1 MRKEWHRLFYHEN
14 AFMWA
19 ILLLTAIPIFPEYCA
34 PVLAIASLFVA
45 GVDARKRNKDIQIG
59 PLGKILLVYLI
70 YTAIGIFYSA
80 HPLNSLSTF
89 AMWAVMFCGYLTVTT
104 VVYTRRRLHT
114 ALFLVG
120 IVAAFIGAVACVQYL
135 LITVLDKEV
144 SNQLWLP
151 LDEFFYRYFPMDIDL
166 HMADNRAS
174 GTFNNPNILG
184 EYLAMLLPLIGYYG
198 FSEFRTRR
206 SLLTRIFLFI
216 AILGAAVSFSRGAYI
231 AMLSILLMIF
241 VSNLKRITPLALC
254 VVAAI
259 SLIPEAIMN
268 RFLSIGKG
276 GSDSAISERFEAWD
290 VAIRT
295 IIERPLFG
303 LGPGVSN
310 FWEKLQNAGVGA
322 PHSHN
327 LVLQIL
333 VEGGF
338 VALFILCMIA
348 IRMLQNSLELANRNR
363 HGSGL
368 GNSLVM
374 FVVAFV
380 VYGMVDYP
388 FLSPKLVGNFLMIIG
403 FADVIAHIYLRQ
415 PFAALLSVP
424 ITLWQRTCKRFAS
437 LNPKKISKSP

>member
-34 PVLAIASLFVA
+34 PVLAIASLVVA
-45 GVDARKRNKDIQIG
+45 GVDARKRNTTIQIG
-59 PLGKILLVYLI
+59 TLGKILLVYLL
-70 YTAIGIFYSA
+70 YTAIGILYSA

-89 AMWAVMFCGYLTVTT
+89 AMWAVMLCGYLTVTT
-104 VVYTRRRLHT
+104 VVCTRRRLHT

-120 IVAAFIGAVACVQYL
+120 VAAAFIGVVACVQYF
-135 LITVLDKEV
+135 LITILDKEV

-151 LDEFFYRYFPMDIDL
+151 LDEFFYTYFPMDIDL
-166 HMADNRAS
+166 HMADKRAS

-184 EYLAMLLPLIGYYG
+184 EYLTMVLPLIGYYG

-206 SLLTRIFLFI
+206 ALLSRLFLFI
-216 AILGAAVSFSRGAYI
+216 AILGAAVSLSRGAYI

-241 VSNLKRITPLALC
+241 VSNFKRVTPLALC
-254 VVAAI
+254 LVAAF
-259 SLIPEAIMN
+259 SLIPEAIMG

-276 GSDSAISERFEAWD
+276 GTDHAISERFEAWD

-295 IIERPLFG
+295 IIDRPLLG

-310 FWEKLQNAGVGA
+310 FWEQLQNAGVDA

-327 LVLQIL
+327 LVLQVL

-363 HGSGL
+363 RGSGL
-368 GNSLVM
+368 GNALVM

-403 FADVIAHIYLRQ
+403 FADAIAHIYLRQ
-415 PFAALLSVP
+415 PFVTLLSIPV
-424 ITLWQRTCKRFAS
+424 TLWRRTRKRLTS
-437 LNPKKISKSP
+437 LNRKKISKIP

>member
-1 MRKEWHRLFYHEN
+1 MRKEWHRLFHHEHT
-14 AFMWA
+14 FMWA

-34 PVLAIASLFVA
+34 PVLAIGSLVFA
-45 GVDARKRNKDIQIG
+45 GMDARKRNTSIQIG
-59 PLGKILLVYLI
+59 VLGKILLVYLI

-89 AMWAVMFCGYLTVTT
+89 AMWAVMFCAYLTVTT
-104 VVYTRRRLHT
+104 VIYTRHRLHT

-120 IVAAFIGAVACVQYL
+120 VAAAFIGAVACVQYL
-135 LITVLDKEV
+135 LIGILEKEV

-151 LDEFFYRYFPMDIDL
+151 LDEFFYTYFPMDIDL
-166 HMADNRAS
+166 HMADGRAS

-184 EYLAMLLPLIGYYG
+184 EYLTMTLPLIGYCG
-198 FSEFRTRR
+198 FSEFRTRH
-206 SLLTRIFLFI
+206 SLLSRLFLFI

-254 VVAAI
+254 LVAAV
-259 SLIPEAIMN
+259 SLIPEAITN

-276 GSDSAISERFEAWD
+276 GTDHAISERFEAWD

-295 IIERPLFG
+295 IIDRPLFG

-310 FWEKLQNAGVGA
+310 FWEQLQNAGVDA

-327 LVLQIL
+327 LVLQVLI
-333 VEGGF
+333 EGGF
-338 VALFILCMIA
+338 IALFILCMIA

-363 HGSGL
+363 RGSGL
-368 GNSLVM
+368 GNAMVM

-403 FADVIAHIYLRQ
+403 FADVTAHIYLRQ
-415 PFAALLSVP
+415 PFVTLLSVP
-424 ITLWQRTCKRFAS
+424 VTLWRHTRKRLATLS
-437 LNPKKISKSP
+437 PKKISKIP

>member
-1 MRKEWHRLFYHEN
+1 MRKEWHRLFYREHM
-14 AFMWA
+14 FTWA
-19 ILLLTAIPIFPEYCA
+19 ILLLTAVPIFPEYCA
-34 PVLAIASLFVA
+34 PVLAIASLVFA
-45 GVDARKRNKDIQIG
+45 GMDARQRNTTVQIG
-59 PLGKILLVYLI
+59 ALGKILLAYLL

-80 HPLNSLSTF
+80 HPLNSLSTL
-89 AMWAVMFCGYLTVTT
+89 AMWVVMFCGYLTVTT
-104 VVYTRRRLHT
+104 VIYTRHRLHT

-120 IVAAFIGAVACVQYL
+120 VAAAFIGTVACVQYL
-135 LITVLDKEV
+135 LISILDKEV
-144 SNQLWLP
+144 PNQLWLP
-151 LDEFFYRYFPMDIDL
+151 LDEFFYTYFPMDIDL
-166 HMADNRAS
+166 HMADHRAS

-184 EYLAMLLPLIGYYG
+184 EYLTMVLPLIGYCG

-206 SLLTRIFLFI
+206 ALLSRLFLFI

-231 AMLSILLMIF
+231 AMISILLMIF
-241 VSNLKRITPLALC
+241 VSNLKRITPLALSL
-254 VVAAI
+254 VAAV
-259 SLIPEAIMN
+259 SLIPEAITS

-276 GSDSAISERFEAWD
+276 GNDHAISERFEAWD

-303 LGPGVSN
+303 LGPGISN
-310 FWEKLQNAGVGA
+310 FWEQLRNAGVDA

-327 LVLQIL
+327 LVLQVL

-338 VALFILCMIA
+338 IALFILCMIA
-348 IRMLQNSLELANRNR
+348 IRMLQNSLEIANRNR
-363 HGSGL
+363 RNSGPGSAI
-368 GNSLVM
+368 VM

-388 FLSPKLVGNFLMIIG
+388 FLSPKLVGNFLVIVG

-415 PFAALLSVP
+415 PFVPFLSVP
-424 ITLWQRTCKRFAS
+424 VTLWRRVSKRLAT

>member
-1 MRKEWHRLFYHEN
+1 MRKEWHRLFYGEH

-34 PVLAIASLFVA
+34 PVLAITSLFAA
-45 GVDARKRNKDIQIG
+45 GVDARKRNRDIQIG
-59 PLGKILLVYLI
+59 ALGKILLVYLI
-70 YTAIGIFYSA
+70 YTAIGVFYSA

-104 VVYTRRRLHT
+104 VVCTRRRLHT

-120 IVAAFIGAVACVQYL
+120 VAAAFVGAVACMQYL
-135 LITVLDKEV
+135 LIGILDKEV

-151 LDEFFYRYFPMDIDL
+151 LDEFFYTYFPMDVDL
-166 HMADNRAS
+166 HMADSRAS

-184 EYLAMLLPLIGYYG
+184 EYLAMVLPLIGYYG

-206 SLLTRIFLFI
+206 SLLSRIFLFI

-241 VSNLKRITPLALC
+241 VSNLKRITPLALSL
-254 VVAAI
+254 VAAI
-259 SLIPEAIMN
+259 SLVPEAIVT

-276 GSDSAISERFEAWD
+276 GNDHAISERFEAWD

-295 IIERPLFG
+295 IIDRPLFG
-303 LGPGVSN
+303 LGPGISN
-310 FWEKLQNAGVGA
+310 FWEQLNNAGVGA

-327 LVLQIL
+327 LVLQVL

-338 VALFILCMIA
+338 IALFVLCMVA
-348 IRMLQNSLELANRNR
+348 IRMLQNSLQLANRNR
-363 HGSGL
+363 SGSGL
-368 GNSLVM
+368 GNAIVM

-403 FADVIAHIYLRQ
+403 FADATAHIYLRQ
-415 PFAALLSVP
+415 PFATLLSVP
-424 ITLWQRTCKRFAS
+424 VTLWQRTHKYLAF
-437 LNPKKISKSP
+437 LNPKKFSKSP

>member
-1 MRKEWHRLFYHEN
+1 MRKEWNRLFYHEHT
-14 AFMWA
+14 FMWA

-34 PVLAIASLFVA
+34 PVLAIASLLA
-45 GVDARKRNKDIQIG
+45 ARADARKRNTTIQIG
-59 PLGKILLVYLI
+59 TLGKMLLAYLL

-80 HPLNSLSTF
+80 HPLNSLSTL
-89 AMWAVMFCGYLTVTT
+89 AMWVVMFCGYLTVTT
-104 VVYTRRRLHT
+104 AVCTRRRLHT

-120 IVAAFIGAVACVQYL
+120 VASAFIGLVACVQYV
-135 LITVLDKEV
+135 LITILDKEV

-151 LDEFFYRYFPMDIDL
+151 LDEFFYTYFPMDIDL
-166 HMADNRAS
+166 HMADKRAS

-184 EYLAMLLPLIGYYG
+184 EYLTMVLPLIGYCG
-198 FSEFRTRR
+198 FSEFRTRH
-206 SLLTRIFLFI
+206 SLLSRIFLFV
-216 AILGAAVSFSRGAYI
+216 AILGAAVSLSRGAYI

-254 VVAAI
+254 VVAAV

-276 GSDSAISERFEAWD
+276 GNDSAISERFEAWD

-295 IIERPLFG
+295 IIDRPLFG

-310 FWEKLQNAGVGA
+310 FWEQLQNAGVDA

-327 LVLQIL
+327 LVLQVLI
-333 VEGGF
+333 EGGF
-338 VALFILCMIA
+338 IALFILCMIA

-363 HGSGL
+363 RGSGL
-368 GNSLVM
+368 GNAIVM

-403 FADVIAHIYLRQ
+403 FADVTAHIYLHH
-415 PFAALLSVP
+415 PLVTLLSVP
-424 ITLWQRTCKRFAS
+424 VTLWRRTRKRLAS
-437 LNPKKISKSP
+437 LNPKKFLKSP

>member
-1 MRKEWHRLFYHEN
+1 MRKEWHRLFYHEH

-34 PVLAIASLFVA
+34 PVLATVSLFIA
-45 GVDARKRNKDIQIG
+45 RADARKRGEDIQIG
-59 PLGKILLVYLI
+59 TLGKILLVYLL

-80 HPLNSLSTF
+80 HLLNSLSTL
-89 AMWAVMFCGYLTVTT
+89 AMWVVMFCGYLTVTT
-104 VVYTRRRLHT
+104 VIYTRHRLHT

-120 IVAAFIGAVACVQYL
+120 VVAAFIGVVACAQYL
-135 LITVLDKEV
+135 FITVLGKEV

-151 LDEFFYRYFPMDIDL
+151 LDEFFYTYFPMDIDL
-166 HMADNRAS
+166 HMADDRAS

-184 EYLAMLLPLIGYYG
+184 EYLTMVLPLIGYCG
-198 FSEFRTRR
+198 FSQLRTRR
-206 SLLTRIFLFI
+206 SLLSRLFLFV

-254 VVAAI
+254 LVAAI
-259 SLIPEAIMN
+259 SLIPEAIMS
-268 RFLSIGKG
+268 RFLSIGQG
-276 GSDSAISERFEAWD
+276 GSDHAISERFEAWD

-295 IIERPLFG
+295 IIDRPLFG

-310 FWEKLQNAGVGA
+310 FWEQLQNAGVGA

-327 LVLQIL
+327 LVLQVL

-338 VALFILCMIA
+338 IALFILCMVA

-368 GNSLVM
+368 GNAIVM

-388 FLSPKLVGNFLMIIG
+388 FLSPKLVGNFLMTIG
-403 FADVIAHIYLRQ
+403 LADTIAHIYLRQ
-415 PFAALLSVP
+415 PFVPLLSVP
-424 ITLWQRTCKRFAS
+424 VTLWQRTRKYVTS
-437 LNPKKISKSP
+437 LKPKFFSKSP

>member
-1 MRKEWHRLFYHEN
+1 MRKEWYRLFHHERT
-14 AFMWA
+14 FMWA
-19 ILLLTAIPIFPEYCA
+19 ILLLTAIPVFPEYCA
-34 PVLAIASLFVA
+34 PVLAIGSLVFA
-45 GVDARKRNKDIQIG
+45 EMDARKRNTSIQIG
-59 PLGKILLVYLI
+59 TLGKIMLVYLV

-104 VVYTRRRLHT
+104 VIYTRHRLHT

-120 IVAAFIGAVACVQYL
+120 VAAAFIGTVACVQYL
-135 LITVLDKEV
+135 FIGILEKEV

-151 LDEFFYRYFPMDIDL
+151 LDEFFYTYFPMDIDL
-166 HMADNRAS
+166 HMADGRAS

-184 EYLAMLLPLIGYYG
+184 EYLTMVLPLIGYCG
-198 FSEFRTRR
+198 FSEWRTRH
-206 SLLTRIFLFI
+206 SLLSRLFLFI

-231 AMLSILLMIF
+231 AMLSILLMLL

-254 VVAAI
+254 LVAAI
-259 SLIPEAIMN
+259 SLIPEAITN

-276 GSDSAISERFEAWD
+276 GTDHAISERFAAWD

-295 IIERPLFG
+295 IIDRPLFG

-310 FWEKLQNAGVGA
+310 FWEQLQTAGVDA

-327 LVLQIL
+327 LVLQVLI
-333 VEGGF
+333 EGGF
-338 VALFILCMIA
+338 IALFILCMIA

-363 HGSGL
+363 RGSGL
-368 GNSLVM
+368 GNAMVM

-403 FADVIAHIYLRQ
+403 FADVIAHIYLHQ
-415 PFAALLSVP
+415 PFVSLLSVP
-424 ITLWQRTCKRFAS
+424 VTLWRRTFKRLAT

>member
-1 MRKEWHRLFYHEN
+1 MRKEWRRLFRHEH

-19 ILLLTAIPIFPEYCA
+19 VLLLVAIPVFPEYCA
-34 PVLAIASLFVA
+34 PVLAVASLLA
-45 GVDARKRNKDIQIG
+45 AWMDARQRNTTVQIG
-59 PLGKILLVYLI
+59 TLGKLLLVYLG
-70 YTAIGIFYSA
+70 YTAIGIAYSA

-89 AMWAVMFCGYLTVTT
+89 AMWAVMFCGYLTLTT
-104 VVYTRRRLHT
+104 VVYNRHRLHT
-114 ALFLVG
+114 ALFMVG
-120 IVAAFIGAVACVQYL
+120 VAAAFIGLVACVQYL
-135 LITVLDKEV
+135 FISILGMDVP
-144 SNQLWLP
+144 NQLWLP
-151 LDEFFYRYFPMDIDL
+151 IDEFFYTYFPMDVDL
-166 HMADNRAS
+166 HMADDRAS

-184 EYLAMLLPLIGYYG
+184 EYLTMVLPLIGYCG

-206 SLLTRIFLFI
+206 SLLSRLFLLI

-254 VVAAI
+254 LAAAI
-259 SLIPEAIMN
+259 SLIPEAIMS
-268 RFLSIGKG
+268 RFLSIGQG
-276 GSDSAISERFEAWD
+276 GNDFAIFERFEAWD

-295 IIERPLFG
+295 IISSPLFG
-303 LGPGVSN
+303 LGPGISN
-310 FWEKLQNAGVGA
+310 FWEQLQNAGVGA

-327 LVLQIL
+327 LVLQLL

-338 VALFILCMIA
+338 IALFIMCMVA

-363 HGSGL
+363 RGSGL
-368 GNSLVM
+368 GNAIVM

-388 FLSPKLVGNFLMIIG
+388 FLSPKLVGNFLTIVG

-415 PFAALLSVP
+415 PFVALPSVP
-424 ITLWQRTCKRFAS
+424 VTLWRRTRKLLAG
-437 LNPKKISKSP
+437 LKTKKFSKSP

>member
-1 MRKEWHRLFYHEN
+1 MRKEWHHLFHHEH

-34 PVLAIASLFVA
+34 PVLAIASLVA
-45 GVDARKRNKDIQIG
+45 ARMDARKRNNDIQIG
-59 PLGKILLVYLI
+59 LLGKILLVYLI
-70 YTAIGIFYSA
+70 YTAISAVYSA

-104 VVYTRRRLHT
+104 VISTRHRLHT

-120 IVAAFIGAVACVQYL
+120 VAAAFVGAVACVQYL
-135 LITVLDKEV
+135 LITILDKEV

-151 LDEFFYRYFPMDIDL
+151 LDEFFYTYFPMDVDL
-166 HMADNRAS
+166 HMADHRAS

-184 EYLAMLLPLIGYYG
+184 EYLTMVLPLIGYCG
-198 FSEFRTRR
+198 FSELRTRH
-206 SLLTRIFLFI
+206 SLISRVFLFI
-216 AILGAAVSFSRGAYI
+216 AILGAAVSLSRGAYI

-254 VVAAI
+254 LVAAI
-259 SLIPEAIMN
+259 SLIPEAIIS

-276 GSDSAISERFEAWD
+276 GNDSAISERFEAWD

-303 LGPGVSN
+303 LGSGVSN
-310 FWEKLQNAGVGA
+310 FWEQLNNAGVSA

-327 LVLQIL
+327 LVLQVL

-338 VALFILCMIA
+338 IALFILCMIA

-363 HGSGL
+363 RGSGL
-368 GNSLVM
+368 GNAIVM

-403 FADVIAHIYLRQ
+403 FADVIVHIYLRQ
-415 PFAALLSVP
+415 PFVTLLSVP
-424 ITLWQRTCKRFAS
+424 VTLWRRTRKRLAS
-437 LNPKKISKSP
+437 LNPKNFSKSP

>member
-1 MRKEWHRLFYHEN
+1 MRKEWHRLFYHEH
-14 AFMWA
+14 AFTWA
-19 ILLLTAIPIFPEYCA
+19 VLLLTAIPIFPEYCA
-34 PVLAIASLFVA
+34 PVLAIASLFFA
-45 GVDARKRNKDIQIG
+45 RADAKKRNQAIQIG
-59 PLGKILLVYLI
+59 ALGKILLVYLL
-70 YTAIGIFYSA
+70 YTAIGIIYSA

-89 AMWAVMFCGYLTVTT
+89 AMWAVMFCGYLAVTT
-104 VVYTRRRLHT
+104 VIHTRHRLHT

-120 IVAAFIGAVACVQYL
+120 VAAAFVGAVACVQYL
-135 LITVLDKEV
+135 LIGILDKEV

-151 LDEFFYRYFPMDIDL
+151 LDEFFYTYFPMDIDL
-166 HMADNRAS
+166 HMADKRAS
-174 GTFNNPNILG
+174 STFNNPNILG
-184 EYLAMLLPLIGYYG
+184 EYLAMVLPLIGYCG
-198 FSEFRTRR
+198 FSESRTRR
-206 SLLTRIFLFI
+206 SLLSRLFLFA

-241 VSNLKRITPLALC
+241 VSNLKRITPLALS
-254 VVAAI
+254 VVAAL
-259 SLIPEAIMN
+259 SLIPEAIMG

-276 GSDSAISERFEAWD
+276 GSDNAISERFEAWD

-295 IIERPLFG
+295 IIDRPLLG

-310 FWEKLQNAGVGA
+310 FWEQLQNAGVDA

-327 LVLQIL
+327 LVLQVL

-338 VALFILCMIA
+338 IALFILCMIA

-363 HGSGL
+363 RGSGL
-368 GNSLVM
+368 GNALVM

-403 FADVIAHIYLRQ
+403 FADAIAHIYLRQ
-415 PFAALLSVP
+415 PFVTLLSVP
-424 ITLWQRTCKRFAS
+424 VTLWRRTHKRLAS
-437 LNPKKISKSP
+437 LNPKKF

>member
-1 MRKEWHRLFYHEN
+1 MRKEWHRLFYHEH
-14 AFMWA
+14 AFTWA
-19 ILLLTAIPIFPEYCA
+19 VLLLTAIPIFPEYCA
-34 PVLAIASLFVA
+34 PVLAIASLFFA
-45 GVDARKRNKDIQIG
+45 RADAKKRNQAIQIG
-59 PLGKILLVYLI
+59 ALGKILLVYLL
-70 YTAIGIFYSA
+70 YTAIGIIYSA

-104 VVYTRRRLHT
+104 VIHTRHRLHT

-120 IVAAFIGAVACVQYL
+120 VAAAFVGAVACVQYL
-135 LITVLDKEV
+135 LIGILDKEV

-151 LDEFFYRYFPMDIDL
+151 LDEFFYTYFPMDIDL
-166 HMADNRAS
+166 HMADKRAS
-174 GTFNNPNILG
+174 STFNNPNILG
-184 EYLAMLLPLIGYYG
+184 EYLAMVLPLIGYCG
-198 FSEFRTRR
+198 FSESRTRR
-206 SLLTRIFLFI
+206 SLLSRLFLFA

-241 VSNLKRITPLALC
+241 VSNLKRITPLALS
-254 VVAAI
+254 VVAAL
-259 SLIPEAIMN
+259 SLIPEAIMG

-276 GSDSAISERFEAWD
+276 GSDNAISERFEAWD

-295 IIERPLFG
+295 IIDRPLLG

-310 FWEKLQNAGVGA
+310 FWEQLQNAGVDA

-327 LVLQIL
+327 LVLQVL

-338 VALFILCMIA
+338 IALFILCMIA

-363 HGSGL
+363 RGSGL
-368 GNSLVM
+368 GNALVM

-403 FADVIAHIYLRQ
+403 FADAIAHIYLRQ
-415 PFAALLSVP
+415 PFVTLLSVP
-424 ITLWQRTCKRFAS
+424 VTLWRRTHKRLAS
-437 LNPKKISKSP
+437 LNPKKF